1 MSKTRKRRPGRDITS
16 KATLGV
22 VATAV
27 VTLVTV
33 QLLVQLPE
41 YLGALKVRVLS
52 RVNLIMTL
60 NKPQE

>member
-33 QLLVQLPE
+33 QLQLPE